1 MRKLYDQKKK
11 KDLGKEKLEKEKEG
25 NGKKVKKAKKRLI
38 AIEKVDVTI
47 KKKKL
52 AFLAKAC

>member
-11 KDLGKEKLEKEKEG
+11 KDLAKEKFENEG
-25 NGKKVKKAKKRLI
+25 NGKKVKKAKQRI
-38 AIEKVDVTI
+38 VPIEKVYVTI

-52 AFLAKAC
+52 AFLA